1 LSPDEWA
8 ILRAMDLSLDDID
21 AARRAFMDCAATEK
35 LRKRAEAILGFGAT
49 SPSRGFGESSW
60 S

>member
-1 LSPDEWA
+1 
-8 ILRAMDLSLDDID
+8 MNLSLDDIGT
-21 AARRAFMDCAATEK
+21 ARRAFRDRAAIEK